1 MTTKDTR
8 KFSRSDFQLT
18 RIIAVLV
25 TLATF
30 AMAVVGPIV
39 SWAVGEP
46 LVAQVDHLRETAATG
61 GKPGVT
67 LTHASGLTATF
78 ADAGALLWLASI
90 LPGVLFFAILLV
102 VVWLLWGLL
111 GDIEH
116 GEPFMPANVRRMRGI
131 ALAIVAGAFV
141 LFLASG
147 VANGYLTQHA
157 LEGTTPFF
165 VNTTTTS
172 DLLLPGA
179 GFLIAA
185 LAEAFKR
192 GVELEGETEGL
203 I

>member
-78 ADAGALLWLASI
+78 ADAGASLWLASI

-157 LEGTTPFF
+157 LKGTTPFF